1 MFFFSAALVILLQ
14 VKVFLFHELNTVMI
28 KKRLLMNKI
37 HCNVY
42 LGLASMSGNR
52 SYWRVG
58 IWGSTLHHVSG
69 KGGLTF
75 AYIE

>member
-37 HCNVY
+37 HCNV
-42 LGLASMSGNR
+42 GS
-52 SYWRVG
+52 
-58 IWGSTLHHVSG
+58 IWV
-69 KGGLTF
+69 
-75 AYIE
+75 